1 MRQLFSLKAADAGRP
16 IPTGSIR
23 VSAMHRTSFV
33 SHIPLALDC
42 PTPMTAA
49 VRYVL
54 EGEYESHFDGEG
66 LDILDVGANIG
77 SFARWADLRWPN
89 STIRC
94 FEPNPGTFAFLERNI
109 SGRPNITATNVAIYP
124 GTETTASFFA
134 RYDGD
139 GEAGLVSYAGDTFRA
154 GAMQSTFDVAVLAP
168 QTLPSADIVKLDVE
182 GAEAAIL
189 KHLDLSRTELVLAEF
204 QNRRNREEM
213 QAILSADF
221 VAVVDEECPWDPI
234 LDYRDY
240 RQDLKGDV
248 YGRMFY
254 ARTHL
259 KRLTRRSLTA

>member
-1 MRQLFSLKAADAGRP
+1 MQ
-16 IPTGSIR
+16 T
-23 VSAMHRTSFV
+23 TSFI

-42 PTPMTAA
+42 PPPMAAA

-54 EGEYESHFDGEG
+54 EGEYESHFDGTG
-66 LDILDVGANIG
+66 LDILDIGANIG
-77 SFARWADLRWPN
+77 SFARWADMRWPN

-109 SGRPNITATNVAIYP
+109 AGRPNITATNAAIDP
-124 GTETTASFFA
+124 GTATTASFFA

-154 GAMQSTFDVAVLAP
+154 GAIQGIFDVAVLSPKA
-168 QTLPSADIVKLDVE
+168 LVSADIVKLDVE

-189 KHLDLSRTELVLAEF
+189 KHLDLSRTELVLTEF
-204 QNRRNREEM
+204 QNRRNREAM
-213 QAILSADF
+213 QAILSENF
-221 VAVVDEECPWDPI
+221 VAVLDEACPWDPI

-254 ARTHL
+254 ARPKLT
-259 KRLTRRSLTA
+259 RLTRRWATG